1 MSKYCILFQIQSTQ
15 KEVPEQAYE
24 NMPGENYLT
33 EGGSSLQSEESTSIN
48 EKKHYRKKKHSLSQM

>member
-33 EGGSSLQSEESTSIN
+33 EEGSSLQSEAS
-48 EKKHYRKKKHSLSQM
+48 KKKVKYK